1 MIRTLYAK
9 YDGKALI
16 PEEPL
21 DLPPGTVVTLR
32 FERVIPEEV
41 EPPPPE
47 PEWRELPIN
56 KPALGAPYS
65 FLHCALWLSQQHE
78 D

>member
-21 DLPPGTVVTLR
+21 DLPPGTVVTLQ
-32 FERVIPEEV
+32 FERVTPEAD
-41 EPPPPE
+41 
-47 PEWRELPIN
+47 WRELPIN
-56 KPALGAPYS
+56 KPVLGAPYS
-65 FLHCALWLSQQHE
+65 FLHCAIWLSQQHE